1 MSENPN
7 NPYSPNNSENTA
19 SDQNFDAQNTTGG
32 SYSAQN
38 SSASSEAHQATS
50 GSSYPEANTT
60 DAQHSYGNQ
69 GSYSNQN
76 SSSGQNS
83 YGEQASNTSYGAY
96 NNQPNGQ
103 SGAGQ
108 YGATASAGQYGSQN
122 AYGNQYGNDPYNSY
136 NGTQT
141 PVKKQKNVLGIVSIA
156 LSALGLIL
164 GCIPGIMFLGW
175 ILLFAGFVTGI
186 VGLFQKFKEKITP
199 IIGIVLSVL
208 GSIISGIVMIFV
220 VAGAVADATP
230 SYSEIESSVSAAA
243 PSSVASSA
251 VASSDATPTVPEG
264 VLAFGKTAEYS
275 DGLKITVSEP
285 ANFTPSDTSA
295 SLGDESLKD
304 YRKFTV
310 TIENGTDEAFD
321 PSLIYLSGNSGGKEA
336 SQVFDSEQN
345 IMSAPNGKILPG
357 DKVSYDVAFGVADP
371 GNITLEAEPDF
382 DREGVIFSSKK

>member
-32 SYSAQN
+32 SYS
-38 SSASSEAHQATS
+38 SASSDAHQATS

-60 DAQHSYGNQ
+60 DAQNSYGNQ

-76 SSSGQNS
+76 SYSGQNS
-83 YGEQASNTSYGAY
+83 YGEQASNSYGAY

-103 SGAGQ
+103 SGTGQ

-243 PSSVASSA
+243 PSSDASSA
-251 VASSDATPTVPEG
+251 IASSDATPTVPEG

-275 DGLKITVSEP
+275 DGLKIAVSEP
-285 ANFTPSDTSA
+285 ANFTPGEYA
-295 SLGDESLKD
+295 SKGDESLKD

-310 TIENGTDEAFD
+310 TIENGTKEAFD